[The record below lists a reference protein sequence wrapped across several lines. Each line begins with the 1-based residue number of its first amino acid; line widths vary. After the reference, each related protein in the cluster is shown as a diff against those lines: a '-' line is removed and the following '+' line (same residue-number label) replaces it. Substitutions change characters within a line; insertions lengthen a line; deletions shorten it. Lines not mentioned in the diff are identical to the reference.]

1 METGSC
7 TMARLEMTKKPS
19 RRVFEEA
26 AATPSDVRAAIE
38 ALTSADWSRLRNYAA
53 NRIRKLGPKA
63 DGRSTDDLLQIT
75 LVLLLNDTRRWD
87 RTRVEFVPFL
97 IGAMK
102 SISSNWA
109 RGYKPEETLSL
120 ELDVEKTKE
129 DGEKFR
135 PVEFVED
142 GNPNP
147 EQRLVDEEQLLADA
161 RRLKMIDELFKGDEG
176 AQMVIEAWRDGYD
189 PPGVRTL
196 WELSQ
201 NDYNT
206 IVRRIR
212 RTIDRFGLGE
222 RGSHGR

>member
-1 METGSC
+1 
-7 TMARLEMTKKPS
+7 MTKRPS
-19 RRVFEEA
+19 RRVSEEA
-26 AATPSDVRAAIE
+26 AATPAEIRVSIE
-38 ALTSADWSRLRNYAA
+38 ALTQADWARLRNYAA
-53 NRIRKLGPKA
+53 NRIQRLGPKA
-63 DGRSTDDLLQIT
+63 DGRDREDLLQIA
-75 LVLLLNDTRRWD
+75 LQLLLDDTRQWD
-87 RTRVEFVPFL
+87 RTKVEFVPFM

-120 ELDVEKTKE
+120 ELDAEKMNE
-129 DGEKFR
+129 GGEKLR
-135 PVEFVED
+135 PIEYVED
-142 GNPNP
+142 ENPNP
-147 EQRLVDEEQLLADA
+147 EQRLVDKEQLRADA
-161 RRLKMIDELFKGDEG
+161 RLLKMIDELFEGDEG

-212 RTIDRFGLGE
+212 RTIDRSGLGE
-222 RGSHGR
+222 RGSHGQ